1 MSERAAQAP
10 ARRHWYVVGVV
21 ALLLAVVGAVVV
33 QRARDAETVGPDAGP
48 SGATAAACPD
58 CLPSVSRPGPA
69 IDLGIQASDR
79 DHLKSRAEVE
89 HLVDLA
95 RQAGA
100 TTVSTTVDLADVRRT
115 RGGPD
120 DYSSLDLTAAAAEAA
135 GMELR
140 VTVYGLPA
148 WAYDDGRAAGAG
160 AGHRPPRSVTE
171 LRAWRGLVGA
181 LLTHLGDRID
191 YLEVWNEPNKEHYWA
206 GGPDPAGFAGLLVA
220 TEPVVRATAP
230 DVRIVSG
237 GIAGNDLAY
246 LRGVVAALGTAT
258 PYDLLGLHPFTALA
272 PDETG
277 EQHAD
282 DDYDKRLTGIASM
295 AAIARA
301 AGHDRPLYVTSFGY
315 PTGPDLTDGRRAGW
329 LRAALGR
336 ATAQPGLAALS
347 WYYLAPTPWDDP
359 RWTLLDRNL
368 RPTATYRALQ
378 DWSRMRDRL
387 TR

>member
-1 MSERAAQAP
+1 MSERRAAP
-10 ARRHWYVVGVV
+10 PPRRRWYAVGVV
-21 ALLLAVVGAVVV
+21 MLLLAVVVAVVV
-33 QRARDAETVGPDAGP
+33 QRARDAETLGPEPRP
-48 SGATAAACPD
+48 SRASAAACPD

-69 IDLGIQASDR
+69 IDLGVQASDR
-79 DHLKSRAEVE
+79 DHLRSRAEVD

-100 TTVSTTVDLADVRRT
+100 TTISTTVDLADVRRT
-115 RGGPD
+115 RGGPE
-120 DYSSLDLTAAAAEAA
+120 DYSSLDLTAAAARAA
-135 GMELR
+135 GMTLR

-148 WAYDDGRAAGAG
+148 WAYDDGKAAAR
-160 AGHRPPRSVTE
+160 GHRPPRSVPE
-171 LRAWRGLVGA
+171 LRAWRGLVEG
-181 LLTHLGDRID
+181 LLTHLGDRIG

-206 GGPDPAGFAGLLVA
+206 TGPDPAEFAGLLRA
-220 TEPVVRATAP
+220 TESVVRTTAP

-246 LRGVVAALGTAT
+246 LRGMVAALGTAT

-282 DDYDKRLTGIASM
+282 DDYDHRFTGMSAM
-295 AAIARA
+295 AALARE
-301 AGHDRPLYVTSFGY
+301 AGHERPLYVTSFGY
-315 PTGPDLTDGRRAGW
+315 PVGPDLTDGERARY

-336 ATAQPGLAALS
+336 ATAQPGLTALS

-378 DWSRMRDRL
+378 DWSRTRDRL